1 MTGWTDMMDKAVIV
15 YGAGISGR
23 GAAEVLVRRGQQV
36 FLYNDNP
43 CTLDEELLAALRA
56 VGGDLLV
63 GEEAFAEA
71 LAKAG
76 LLVLSPGVPCDNKN
90 VLLAEKTEGVEV
102 ISEVELAYRLYG
114 GHMAAITGTNGKTTT
129 TTIVGEM
136 FKRLPVPSAVGGNIG
151 LALSKEVEGLPE
163 EAWLAA
169 ELSSFQLEKV
179 KTFRPDIAVVLNLTP
194 DHLERHH
201 SMAAYGEAKKNIFR
215 QQGVSQI
222 TVLNYDDPEVRIW
235 SKDSKGTICFFSRK
249 TVLPQGIFMQNGDFV
264 IKWNDTTK
272 VVCNIDEL
280 KLFGGH
286 NEENVLA
293 AIACGFFAGVSVEDM
308 ADVLRHFRSIEHRLE
323 YVRTLKGVPYY
334 NDSKATNTD
343 SAIKALEAFS
353 KGHIILLA
361 GGHDKL
367 TELEPMMALVK
378 EKCDALIL
386 LGEAKERFYAAAQ
399 AAGVENIVLADSFAD
414 AVHKAYALAQ
424 PPQVV
429 LLSPACSSYDMF
441 KNYPE
446 RGRYFKELVNAL
458 PL

>member
-1 MTGWTDMMDKAVIV
+1 M
-15 YGAGISGR
+15 
-23 GAAEVLVRRGQQV
+23 
-36 FLYNDNP
+36 
-43 CTLDEELLAALRA
+43 
-56 VGGDLLV
+56 
-63 GEEAFAEA
+63 
-71 LAKAG
+71 
-76 LLVLSPGVPCDNKN
+76 
-90 VLLAEKTEGVEV
+90 
-102 ISEVELAYRLYG
+102 ELAYRLYG

-151 LALSKEVEGLPE
+151 LALSKEVQGLPN

-179 KTFRPDIAVVLNLTP
+179 VSFCPDIAVVLNLTP

-201 SMAAYGEAKKNIFR
+201 TMEAYGDAKKNIFR
-215 QQGVSQI
+215 QQGVEQV
-222 TVLNYDDPEVRIW
+222 TVLNYDDPEVRSW
-235 SKDSKGTICFFSRK
+235 ANDSKAQICFFSRK
-249 TVLPQGIFMQNGDFV
+249 TVLPQGIFMQNGNFV
-264 IKWNDTTK
+264 IKWNNTTK

-280 KLFGGH
+280 HLFGGH

-293 AIACGFFAGVSVEDM
+293 AIACGFFAGVAIEDM
-308 ADVLRHFRSIEHRLE
+308 ADVLRNFRSIEHRIE
-323 YVRTLKGVPYY
+323 YVKTIKGVPYY

-343 SAIKALEAFS
+343 STIKALEAFA
-353 KGHIILLA
+353 KGHVILLA
-361 GGHDKL
+361 GGHDKG
-367 TELEPMMALVK
+367 TELTAMMALAK

-386 LGEAKERFYAAAQ
+386 LGEAKERFYEAAQ
-399 AAGVENIVLADSFAD
+399 AAGVANIHVVNSFEE
-414 AVHKAYALAQ
+414 AVNTAYSIAKE
-424 PPQVV
+424 PQVV

>member
-1 MTGWTDMMDKAVIV
+1 MNNEKKAVIV
-15 YGAGISGR
+15 YGAGISGK
-23 GAAEVLVRRGQQV
+23 GAAEVLAQHQRQV
-36 FLYNDNP
+36 FLYNDEP
-43 CTLDEELLAALRA
+43 VALDKKLLTDLQCVGGGLIIGGDALRKI
-56 VGGDLLV
+56 
-63 GEEAFAEA
+63 
-71 LAKAG
+71 LAQADTM
-76 LLVLSPGVPCDNKN
+76 VLSPGIPCDNKN
-90 VLLAEKTEGVEV
+90 VILAETQGLEV
-102 ISEVELAYRLYG
+102 ISEVELGYRLYQ

-151 LALSKEVEGLPE
+151 LALSKEIEHLP
-163 EAWLAA
+163 ANGWLAA

-179 KTFRPDIAVVLNLTP
+179 KSFCPDIAVILNLTP

-201 SMAAYGEAKKNIFR
+201 TMAAYGEAKKNIFR
-215 QQGVSQI
+215 RQGAQQI
-222 TVLNYDDPEVRIW
+222 TVLNYDDPEVRSW
-235 SKDSKGTICFFSRK
+235 AEESKGQICFFSRK
-249 TVLPQGIFMQNGDFV
+249 TILPAGIFMQNGNFV
-264 IKWNDTTK
+264 IKWNNTTN

-280 KLFGGH
+280 HLFGGH

-293 AIACGFFAGVSVEDM
+293 AIACGYFAGVSVADM
-308 ADVLRHFRSIEHRLE
+308 ADVLRNFRSIEHRLE
-323 YVRTLKGVPYY
+323 YVKTVKGVPYY

-343 SAIKALEAFS
+343 SAIKALEAFA
-353 KGHIILLA
+353 KGHVILLA

-367 TELEPMMALVK
+367 TELAPMMNLVK

-386 LGEAKERFYAAAQ
+386 LGAAKERFYEAAKS
-399 AAGVENIVLADSFAD
+399 AGVKNILLADSFED
-414 AVHKAYALAQ
+414 AVHKAYRIAE

-446 RGRYFKELVNAL
+446 RGRFFKQLVNDL

>member
-1 MTGWTDMMDKAVIV
+1 MTGMTDMMKKAVIV

-23 GAAEVLVRRGQQV
+23 GAAAVLAQLGRQV
-36 FLYNDNP
+36 FLFNDNP
-43 CTLDEELLAALRA
+43 CTIDDELLAALQA
-56 VGGDLLV
+56 AGGALV
-63 GEEAFAEA
+63 IGEEAFTEA
-71 LAKAG
+71 LAQAE
-76 LLVLSPGVPCDNKN
+76 LVVLSPGVPCDNKN
-90 VLLAEKTEGVEV
+90 VLQAEAASGVEV

-151 LALSKEVEGLPE
+151 LALSKEVQGLPN

-179 KTFRPDIAVVLNLTP
+179 VSFCPDIAVVLNLTP

-201 SMAAYGEAKKNIFR
+201 TMEAYGDAKKNIFR
-215 QQGVSQI
+215 QQGVEQV
-222 TVLNYDDPEVRIW
+222 TVLNYDDPEVRNW
-235 SKDSKGTICFFSRK
+235 AKNSKAQICFFSRK
-249 TVLPQGIFMQNGDFV
+249 TVLPQGIFMQNGNFV
-264 IKWNDTTK
+264 IKWNNTTK

-293 AIACGFFAGVSVEDM
+293 AIAAGFFAGVAVEDM
-308 ADVLRHFRSIEHRLE
+308 ADVLRNFRSIEHRLE
-323 YVRTLKGVPYY
+323 YVRTVKGVPYY

-343 SAIKALEAFS
+343 SAIKALEAFT
-353 KGHIILLA
+353 KGHIILVA

-386 LGEAKERFYAAAQ
+386 LGEAKERFQAAAQ
-399 AAGVENIVLADSFAD
+399 AAGVENIVLAAD
-414 AVHKAYALAQ
+414 YDEAVAKAYAMAQ

-446 RGRYFKELVNAL
+446 RGRYFKKLVNAL

>member
-1 MTGWTDMMDKAVIV
+1 MTGWTDMMEKAVIV
-15 YGAGISGR
+15 YGAVISGR

-201 SMAAYGEAKKNIFR
+201 SMAAYGDAKKNIFR
-215 QQGVSQI
+215 QQGASQI

-414 AVHKAYALAQ
+414 AGHKAYALAQ

>member
-1 MTGWTDMMDKAVIV
+1 MTGVENEKDRAVIV

-23 GAAEVLVRRGQQV
+23 GAAEVLARHGQQV

-43 CTLDEELLAALRA
+43 CTIEEPLLAAIRA
-56 VGGDLLV
+56 VGGDLII
-63 GEEAFAEA
+63 GEEAFAKA
-71 LAKAG
+71 LAEAG
-76 LLVLSPGVPCDNKN
+76 MVVLSPGVPCDNMN
-90 VLLAEKTEGVEV
+90 VLLAELVSGVEV
-102 ISEVELAYRLYG
+102 ISEVEMAYRIYD

-151 LALSKEVEGLPE
+151 LALSKEVEGLTE
-163 EAWLAA
+163 DAWLAA

-179 KTFRPDIAVVLNLTP
+179 STFRPDIAVVLNLTP

-201 SMAAYGEAKKNIFR
+201 TMRAYGEAKKNIFR
-215 QQGVSQI
+215 QQSVAQI
-222 TVLNYDDPEVRIW
+222 TVLNYDDPEVRTW
-235 SKDSKGTICFFSRK
+235 AKDSDGTICFFSRK
-249 TVLPQGIFMQNGDFV
+249 TALDQGIFMQNGNFV
-264 IKWNDTTK
+264 IKWNNTTK

-280 KLFGGH
+280 HLFGGH

-293 AIACGFFAGVSVEDM
+293 AIACGFFAHVPVEEM
-308 ADVLRHFRSIEHRLE
+308 ADVLRNFRSIEHRLE
-323 YVRTLKGVPYY
+323 YVRTIKGVPYY

-343 SAIKALEAFS
+343 SAIKALEAFP

-386 LGEAKERFYAAAQ
+386 LGEAKERFYEAAK
-399 AAGVENIVLADSFAD
+399 AAKVGNILLADSFED
-414 AVHKAYALAQ
+414 AVNKAYAMAEA
-424 PPQVV
+424 PQVV

-446 RGRYFKELVNAL
+446 RGRYFKQLVNAL
-458 PL
+458 PE

>member
-151 LALSKEVEGLPE
+151 LALSKEVEGLPQ

-222 TVLNYDDPEVRIW
+222 TVLNYDDPEVRTW

-249 TVLPQGIFMQNGDFV
+249 TVLPQGIFMQNGNFV